1 MKRISLLLILLIP
14 LCIYGHR
21 PKIRNSKWEPQ
32 IVANYK
38 YGFLVPH
45 SASVKALTGGMF
57 SLYELGVEFPYL
69 GNASFKRNYP
79 FHRFGIVT
87 NFSPLS
93 NPELL
98 GYEVSLM
105 PYLDM
110 NLITWDKASFKLRI
124 GSGLGYIQKPFDLE
138 TNYKNLVIGS
148 HINNITDFQI
158 KFQYQLTAKTE
169 YRIGFGLQ
177 HFSNGSYTRP
187 NLGLNILNA
196 SAGVKYNFRRENRR
210 RRKGNRDTVATD
222 SSRFFAL
229 INYGAKNLD
238 FQTNNRYHV
247 INAAGGYSFAL
258 KKQRY
263 IHLRLDVIYDESI
276 PYLKDFGR
284 TLQPIDNWIVGLF
297 ATYEKRF
304 ANLGLFF
311 GSGYYIHSI
320 YETFDQDWSL
330 KNKGGNF
337 YNRVGAKV
345 YFDNI
350 YITAGIKTHTGEAD
364 NIEIGI
370 GYRFKK

>member
-1 MKRISLLLILLIP
+1 MGI
-14 LCIYGHR
+14 R
-21 PKIRNSKWEPQ
+21 PTTRRSKWEPQ
-32 IVANYK
+32 FIVNYK
-38 YGFLVPH
+38 YGFLAPH
-45 SASVKALTGGMF
+45 SQSVKVLTGGMF

-69 GNASFKRNYP
+69 GNAEFKRNYP

-93 NPELL
+93 NPDLL
-98 GYEVSLM
+98 GYEISLM

-110 NLITWDKASFKLRI
+110 NVKRWERASFKLRI

-148 HINNITDFQI
+148 HLNNITDFQF
-158 KFQYQLTAKTE
+158 KFQYQATAKTE
-169 YRIGFGLQ
+169 FRIGVGLQ
-177 HFSNGSYTRP
+177 HFSNGSFLRP

-196 SAGVKYNFRRENRR
+196 NAGIKYNIKRERR
-210 RRKGNRDTVATD
+210 RRASRDTVATD
-222 SSRFFAL
+222 SSSFFSVIA
-229 INYGAKNLD
+229 YGPKNLD
-238 FQTNNRYHV
+238 FQTTNQYQVLNF
-247 INAAGGYSFAL
+247 AGGYSFAF

-263 IHLRLDVIYDESI
+263 LHLRLDVIYDESI
-276 PYLKDFGR
+276 PHLKDFGR
-284 TLQPIDNWIVGLF
+284 TLDPIDKWLIGLF

-311 GSGYYIHSI
+311 GSGYYVHSI

-345 YFDNI
+345 YFKNL
-350 YITAGIKTHTGEAD
+350 YTTVGIKTHTGEAD
-364 NIEIGI
+364 NIELGI
-370 GYRFKK
+370 GYRFR